1 MQERER
7 ERESIRVS
15 ARLLGNMVE
24 ERERE
29 DECGKERKERESVK
43 VRRDSFVRNERRVHF
58 KTPIH

>member
-1 MQERER
+1 MQ
-7 ERESIRVS
+7 VS